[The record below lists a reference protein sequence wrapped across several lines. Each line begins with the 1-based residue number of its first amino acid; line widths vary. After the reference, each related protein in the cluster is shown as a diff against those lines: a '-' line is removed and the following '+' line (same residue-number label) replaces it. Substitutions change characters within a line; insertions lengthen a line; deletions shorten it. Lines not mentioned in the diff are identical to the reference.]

1 MRLVLRSGA
10 RSKHAVIPRFTN
22 PESAPSSPRSPRR
35 VRAQSARTESRPA
48 RGRGGRGPAR
58 IRIRAGIRAGARVR
72 TCNLSQFL
80 TVIWQEDT
88 ARIRIHMA
96 GAFTKTKKAAATIL

>member
-1 MRLVLRSGA
+1 MAGLSRGRIGKKKVLAEDGRVLLP
-10 RSKHAVIPRFTN
+10 KHAVIPRFAN
-22 PESAPSSPRSPRR
+22 PESAPSSPRIPRR
-35 VRAQSARTESRPA
+35 IRAQSARAESRPA

-80 TVIWQEDT
+80 TI
-88 ARIRIHMA
+88 I
-96 GAFTKTKKAAATIL
+96 